1 MDAAQPAT
9 EGADSNPG
17 RERMTD
23 APLQTDRRELVLI
36 GGGEHARVV
45 IDAAHSRAAGW
56 RATAFVDPQPQPEL
70 QALGLTWLGDDATAL
85 PALEGR
91 ACIFAVGGLA
101 STVQRQ
107 AVATRFRAAQLTWA
121 TVVHESATVAPD
133 VRIGDGV
140 AVMAGAVVNPGA
152 RLGAHVI
159 VNTGAIIEHDVDIE
173 AFAHVGPGAV
183 VGGGTRI
190 GRGAFVGLGA
200 HVRDHVQI
208 GAGAVI
214 GMGAV
219 VIADVAEGVVVV
231 GTPAGRIHE

>member
-1 MDAAQPAT
+1 
-9 EGADSNPG
+9 
-17 RERMTD
+17 MTD
-23 APLQTDRRELVLI
+23 THHGVDRPELVLI

-56 RATAFVDPQPQPEL
+56 RAAAFVDPDPRPEL

-85 PALEGR
+85 PALDGR
-91 ACIFAVGGLA
+91 ACIIAVGGLA

-107 AVATRFRAAQLTWA
+107 AVAARFATARLTWA
-121 TVVHESATVAPD
+121 TVVHQSATVAPD

-152 RLGAHVI
+152 RLGEHVI

-183 VGGGTRI
+183 VGGGTTI

-200 HVRDHVQI
+200 HVRDHVRS
-208 GAGAVI
+208 GPGAVI

-219 VIADVAEGVVVV
+219 VIDDVAEGAVVV
-231 GTPAGRIHE
+231 GTPARPVRMAGGRDAARPASPTDQ